1 MANALRD
8 HVIFVDT
15 AAATKLF
22 LSDED
27 FKVVAIRFVPA
38 AGTDDCVVQNGD
50 GETLWASGE
59 AASVIPQE
67 SRIPIRFREGIIVP
81 TLSGGNL
88 YLYLALDDGS
98 Y

>member
-15 AAATKLF
+15 AAITKLF
-22 LSDED
+22 LSSED

-38 AGTDDCVVQNGD
+38 AGTDDCIVQNGS

-59 AASVIPQE
+59 SASVVPQE
-67 SRIPIRFREGIIVP
+67 SRIPIKFAKGIIVP
-81 TLSGGNL
+81 TLTGGHL